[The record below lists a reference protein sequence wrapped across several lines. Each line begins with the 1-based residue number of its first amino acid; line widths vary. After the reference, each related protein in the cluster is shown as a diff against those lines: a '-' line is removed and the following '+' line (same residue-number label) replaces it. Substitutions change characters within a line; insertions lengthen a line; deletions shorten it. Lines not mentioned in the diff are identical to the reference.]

1 MSSAAVDALLH
12 GLQYLVTGAGVWRC
26 NRSSQAAPE
35 HKTTLTHPAPGINNA
50 QHSAVIFSV
59 VGSAMREQKNNLIRE
74 TIWKNV
80 VILYRVQFTCHGGH

>member
-1 MSSAAVDALLH
+1 MKIAMRLLRED
-12 GLQYLVTGAGVWRC
+12 VWQADIDCILNTRYG
-26 NRSSQAAPE
+26 SSQAAPE

>member
-12 GLQYLVTGAGVWRC
+12 DLQYLVTGAGVWRC
-26 NRSSQAAPE
+26 NRSPQAAPE

-59 VGSAMREQKNNLIRE
+59 LFLREQKNNLIGE